1 MTEFTIDKLREI
13 TRGGADEDA
22 DLDYTALD
30 YDSLAV
36 LEIQSRIENA
46 LGVTLPDGAIV
57 TTMTPRQTVALVN
70 DHLREQEVSS

>member
-1 MTEFTIDKLREI
+1 MTEFTIDMLREI
-13 TRGGADEDA
+13 TRGGPDEDA
-22 DLDYTALD
+22 DTDYTALD

-36 LEIQSRIENA
+36 LEIQSQIENA

-70 DHLREQEVSS
+70 DHLRKREVSS